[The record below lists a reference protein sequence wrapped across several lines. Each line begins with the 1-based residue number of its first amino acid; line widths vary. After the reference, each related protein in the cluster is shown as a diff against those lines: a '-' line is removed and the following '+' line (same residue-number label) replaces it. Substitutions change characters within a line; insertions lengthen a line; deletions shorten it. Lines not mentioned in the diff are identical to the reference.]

1 LPDLVA
7 VRAESLALPPVIAQ
21 VPGSGLKDLPLAPSS
36 PTASEIEALIA
47 QCHPDVRAIVA
58 YWRDKAGT
66 RRMPARS
73 DIDPSELKPFLSRIS
88 LIDVV
93 PDERRFVY
101 RLVGTEEV
109 ALRGYDPTGKS
120 IGEGFFGPNLELAY
134 EHYGYV
140 VENRAPF
147 CYRGDF
153 EVPDGAIENEDV
165 IFLPLSEDGENVN
178 MILLFYFDYSEHRR
192 VEASSV
198 LLRTQSRKID
208 D

>member
-1 LPDLVA
+1 VD
-7 VRAESLALPPVIAQ
+7 AESGVKKGPSLPSA
-21 VPGSGLKDLPLAPSS
+21 S
-36 PTASEIEALIA
+36 PTAAEIESLIA
-47 QCHPDVRAIVA
+47 ECHPDIRALVE
-58 YWRDKAGT
+58 YWRTKKGA
-66 RRMPARS
+66 RLMPARS
-73 DIDPSELKPFLSRIS
+73 DIDPSELKPFLPRIS

-120 IGEGFFGPNLELAY
+120 LSEGYFGPNPELAFA
-134 EHYGYV
+134 HYGYV
-140 VENRAPF
+140 VEHNAPY

-165 IFLPLSEDGENVN
+165 IFLPLSEDGEHVN
-178 MILLFYFDYSEHRR
+178 MILLFYVDYSEHRR

-198 LLRTQSRKID
+198 LLQTQSWKSSD
-208 D
+208 PA